1 MKLDMGKAWSDAVEL
16 TMNNLGLLATILGL
30 FYFLPAFAFAIL
42 FPEIA
47 NAEPPQPPP
56 GADPEVVMENM
67 REFFINVYA
76 QSWPFLLISTLLQ
89 YVGAIAVL
97 ALLRPEGNPTV
108 GEALKIGFLGT
119 PTYLATGILTGIA
132 AALVVGIP
140 LGLGFAISPI
150 LGVLLIIPALIAL
163 VYISVKLVL
172 VPAVIGMEGKLNP
185 IEVIKDSW
193 KATKGN
199 SLRIF
204 AFLIVLAIVAGLI
217 LLIATT
223 VLTTVFV
230 LMGDTMAMIGG
241 GFVSSL
247 MGAVFGGLFLVVIGA
262 IYRQLTSGAAPKQ
275 VETFE

>member
-1 MKLDMGKAWSDAVEL
+1 MKLDMGKAWSDTIDMV
-16 TMNNLGLLATILGL
+16 MNNLGLLATILGL
-30 FYFLPAFAFAIL
+30 FYFLPTFAFAIL

-67 REFFINVYA
+67 REFFVNMYA
-76 QSWPFLLISTLLQ
+76 QSWPFLLASTLLQ

-108 GEALKIGFLGT
+108 GEALKIGFLGA

-132 AALVVGIP
+132 AALVIGIP

-150 LGVLLIIPALIAL
+150 LGVLLIIPAIVAI
-163 VYISVKLVL
+163 VYISIKLVL

-185 IEVIKDSW
+185 IDVIKESW

-217 LLIATT
+217 LVIVTT
-223 VLTTVFV
+223 VLTTIFV
-230 LMGDTMAMIGG
+230 LMGDTMALIGG

-247 MGAVFGGLFLVVIGA
+247 TTAIFGGLFLVVIGA
-262 IYRQLTSGAAPKQ
+262 IYRQLTSDVVAEQA
-275 VETFE
+275 ETFE